1 VVRLSYSTRCLERFA
16 RFLGL
21 VEIERSGTDR
31 YSEEFKV
38 RKLPL
43 LDQLVQ
49 FYL

>member
-1 VVRLSYSTRCLERFA
+1 MRTSYSSRCLERFA

-21 VEIERSGTDR
+21 VEIERSGNDR
-31 YSEEFKV
+31 YSEELRV

-43 LDQLVQ
+43 LDQVVQ